1 VSSTEYLIKD
11 VQDYILEA
19 MTKVKK
25 DRISIDEFTDLM
37 NPAIDLLENEEI
49 FINDVEMTDG
59 IVRFFY

>member
-1 VSSTEYLIKD
+1 MSSTEYLIKD

-25 DRISIDEFTDLM
+25 DGISIDEFTDLM